1 MNTIVLATFFSFL
14 AAIVW
19 FVIVYRMDRHEKEP
33 ISLILKVF
41 FTAFGLSF
49 VAGILNTINGSLFG
63 ETGMYI
69 LVGFVEE
76 GVKFLAVWWVAFRHK
91 AFNAPIDGIVYAAVA
106 ALGFAFAENI
116 EYNLLIMLNYEDEA
130 SAALFMRSFLPLLHV
145 LLASIWGYGL
155 GYYKCYISGKGK
167 LIGLWL
173 LAAVL
178 HSAYDLAV
186 GEVAFVMLVT
196 FIVLGIAFLL
206 KMKHLNRI
214 SPKNNKY
221 LMSCPYCAKKI
232 KENSLYCNYCGQ
244 HIMVLISEINIFCKS
259 CHSQVNQ
266 NWKFCIHCGSQT

>member
-1 MNTIVLATFFSFL
+1 MNQVLLATFFSFL
-14 AAIVW
+14 AAIIW

-41 FTAFGLSF
+41 FAGFGLSF
-49 VAGILNTINGSLFG
+49 IAGILNEITEVLFG
-63 ETGMYI
+63 ETGSYVF
-69 LVGFVEE
+69 VGLVEE
-76 GVKFLAVWWVAFRHK
+76 GVKFLAVYWVAFRHK
-91 AFNAPIDGIVYAAVA
+91 AFNAHIDGIVYAAAA

-116 EYNLLIMLNYEDEA
+116 QYNLMIMSYYKDEA
-130 SAALFMRSFLPLLHV
+130 STALIIRSFLPLLHV

-186 GEVAFVMLVT
+186 GEIAFVMLIT
-196 FIVLGIAFLL
+196 FVVLGVAFLF

-214 SPKNNKY
+214 SPKNTKY
-221 LMSCPYCAKKI
+221 LMSCPYCAEKI
-232 KENSLYCNYCGQ
+232 KENSLYCNHCGK
-244 HIMVLISEINIFCKS
+244 HIMVLVSDIQIFCKT
-259 CHSQVNQ
+259 CQSQVNGKWQ
-266 NWKFCIHCGSQT
+266 FCMQCGTKI